1 MTQKN
6 ELLCFNFDLYIRC
19 DLVIHANGKS
29 EKIASGLLNPFLAH
43 LKAAQDQIA
52 KGGYSITLE
61 PDPLIDSSWFT
72 KGTVERLVL
81 FLTTPTVLL

>member
-1 MTQKN
+1 M
-6 ELLCFNFDLYIRC
+6 
-19 DLVIHANGKS
+19 VIHANGKS

-72 KGTVERLVL
+72 KGIVERLVHFVLGVVL